1 MPFEDTPS
9 VDGCCIA
16 QKSFG
21 IKNELSGTTC
31 VAALRES
38 QNFGM
43 EVVIPLETSMRFIL
57 SIPLLAVVIL
67 AYVLLA
73 QSGSMLQPDSTFY
86 DTVLP
91 SGAEIFFLVGDVFV
105 MAGLVALFIEILK
118 AARYAGN
125 TILDH
130 MLSTAAFIGALIA
143 FLLVPSCGTVTFF
156 LLMVMTLIDVVAG
169 FSVSIVAA
177 RRDFTVSQGN
187 GTLA

>member
-1 MPFEDTPS
+1 MWVTPS
-9 VDGCCIA
+9 VAEVYIA
-16 QKSFG
+16 QMLFG
-21 IKNELSGTTC
+21 IKNELSGVSCRAT
-31 VAALRES
+31 LRES

-43 EVVIPLETSMRFIL
+43 EMVALLETIMRFIL

-86 DTVLP
+86 DAVLP
-91 SGAEIFFLVGDVFV
+91 SGAEVFFLVGDVFV
-105 MAGLVALFIEILK
+105 MAGLVALFFEILK

-130 MLSTAAFIGALIA
+130 MLSTATFIGALVA

-187 GTLA
+187 GTLS

>member
-1 MPFEDTPS
+1 M
-9 VDGCCIA
+9 
-16 QKSFG
+16 
-21 IKNELSGTTC
+21 
-31 VAALRES
+31 AALRES

-130 MLSTAAFIGALIA
+130 MLSTATFIGALIA